1 MKNIILVIIF
11 LSVSACV
18 SGQSISYNKNKPTII
33 PELGIYSGYFY
44 QEQEVFTGRTAGHT
58 GILWAIHDG
67 EKLVDI
73 YFNEQA
79 RPNYHTLKFA
89 SQFKRL
95 NDYDNM
101 MAKYNNGIGWFNG
114 VRNVELD
121 YIKAGTLSTDID
133 AFSGASNTPENA
145 MIPLA
150 QKIQARIESGEKKQ
164 RAVRIVEQFEDGTVG
179 DLLVVY
185 NQNNTIVDFSFDE
198 LIPES
203 IKDEKLIPY
212 AGQSKRCSLDY
223 KIPHPARYGYFFTI
237 DKMKE
242 IILQQ
247 NSLLAAE
254 SVFEDKFHDAKILPK
269 FKSLVEK
276 LENL

>member
-1 MKNIILVIIF
+1 MKNIILVIVCLF
-11 LSVSACV
+11 ASAC
-18 SGQSISYNKNKPTII
+18 SSNKPISYNKNKPTII
-33 PELGIYSGYFY
+33 PKLGIYSGYFY
-44 QEQEVFTGRTAGHT
+44 QEKEVFTGRTAGHT
-58 GILWAIHDG
+58 GVLWAIHDG
-67 EKLVDI
+67 EKLIDI
-73 YFNEQA
+73 YFDEQA
-79 RPNYHTLKFA
+79 RPSYHTLKFA

-101 MAKYNNGIGWFNG
+101 MAKYNKGVGWFNG

-121 YIKAGTLSTDID
+121 LIKAGTLSTDID
-133 AFSGASNTPENA
+133 VVSKASNTPENA
-145 MIPLA
+145 MLPMA

-185 NQNNTIVDFSFDE
+185 NQNNTIIDFSFDE

-203 IKDEKLIPY
+203 IKDEKLLPY
-212 AGQSKRCSLDY
+212 AGQSKRHSLDY
-223 KIPHPARYGYFFTI
+223 KIPPPARYGYFFTI
-237 DKMKE
+237 NKMRE
-242 IILQQ
+242 VILQQ

-254 SVFEDKFHDAKILPK
+254 SVFEDKFHDQKILPK

-276 LENL
+276 LESL

>member
-1 MKNIILVIIF
+1 MKNIILVFVF
-11 LSVSACV
+11 LSVSACA
-18 SGQSISYNKNKPTII
+18 SNQSISYNKNKPTII
-33 PELGIYSGYFY
+33 PTLGVYSGYFY
-44 QEQEVFTGRTAGHT
+44 QEQEIFKGQTAGHT

-73 YFNEQA
+73 YFDEQA
-79 RPNYHTLKFA
+79 RPSYHTLKFA

-133 AFSGASNTPENA
+133 AFSGASDTPKNA

-185 NQNNTIVDFSFDE
+185 NQNNTIIDFSFDE

-203 IKDEKLIPY
+203 IKDEKLIPI
-212 AGQSKRCSLDY
+212 AGQSKRHSLDY
-223 KIPHPARYGYFFTI
+223 KIPPPARYGYFFTI
-237 DKMKE
+237 NKMKE
-242 IILQQ
+242 VILQQ